1 MNKILMAAALAFAL
15 TACSSGVSTAYFSLP
30 NSQFELPEG
39 QGNEVA
45 LQVILAEPLAN
56 GGLVYQTDP
65 LHLNFAKQNLW
76 AAPLDQSIAANLANK
91 LNRQGS
97 RYRFI
102 PAHRSQAATTLK
114 VYIENFNG
122 TYQGHTLIQ
131 GYSQWPN
138 GSGRNFRIETP
149 QQGDGYPAMVQS
161 LDQGLSQA
169 AERLAY

>member
-1 MNKILMAAALAFAL
+1 MNKRIPALTLAFAL
-15 TACSSGVSTAYFSLP
+15 AACSSVNTAYFTLP
-30 NSQFELPEG
+30 DSQFELPAG

-45 LQVILAEPLAN
+45 LQVILAEPLAT

-91 LNRQGS
+91 LNRQS
-97 RYRFI
+97 KRYRFI
-102 PAHRSQAATTLK
+102 PAGRSQASTTLK
-114 VYIENFNG
+114 IYIENFNG

-131 GYSQWPN
+131 GYSQWPD

-161 LDQGLSQA
+161 LDQGLTQA

>member
-1 MNKILMAAALAFAL
+1 MNKRIPALALAFAL
-15 TACSSGVSTAYFSLP
+15 AACSSVNTAYFTLP
-30 NSQFELPEG
+30 DSQFELPAG

-45 LQVILAEPLAN
+45 LQGILAEPLAT

-91 LNRQGS
+91 LNRQS
-97 RYRFI
+97 KRYRFI
-102 PAHRSQAATTLK
+102 PAGRSQASTTLK
-114 VYIENFNG
+114 IYIENFNG

-131 GYSQWPN
+131 GYSQWPD

-161 LDQGLSQA
+161 LDQGLTQA

>member
-1 MNKILMAAALAFAL
+1 MNKRIPALALAFAL
-15 TACSSGVSTAYFSLP
+15 AACSSVNTAYFTLP
-30 NSQFELPEG
+30 DSQFELPAG
-39 QGNEVA
+39 QGDEVA
-45 LQVILAEPLAN
+45 LQVILAEPLAT

-91 LNRQGS
+91 LNRQS
-97 RYRFI
+97 KRYRFI
-102 PAHRSQAATTLK
+102 PAGRSQASTTLK
-114 VYIENFNG
+114 IYIENFNG

-131 GYSQWPN
+131 GYSQWPD

-161 LDQGLSQA
+161 LDQGLTQA

>member
-1 MNKILMAAALAFAL
+1 MNKRIPALALAFAL
-15 TACSSGVSTAYFSLP
+15 AACSSVNTAYFTLP
-30 NSQFELPEG
+30 DSQFELPAG

-45 LQVILAEPLAN
+45 LQVILAEPLAT

-91 LNRQGS
+91 LNRQS
-97 RYRFI
+97 KRYRFI
-102 PAHRSQAATTLK
+102 PAGRSQASTTLK
-114 VYIENFNG
+114 IYIENFNG

-131 GYSQWPN
+131 GYSQWPD

-149 QQGDGYPAMVQS
+149 QQVDGYPAMVQS
-161 LDQGLSQA
+161 LDQGLTQA
-169 AERLAY
+169 AERL

>member
-1 MNKILMAAALAFAL
+1 MNKRIPALALAFAL
-15 TACSSGVSTAYFSLP
+15 AACSSVNTAYFTLP
-30 NSQFELPEG
+30 DSQFELPAG
-39 QGNEVA
+39 QGDEVA
-45 LQVILAEPLAN
+45 LQVILAEPLAT

-91 LNRQGS
+91 LNRQNN

-102 PAHRSQAATTLK
+102 PAGRSQASTTLK
-114 VYIENFNG
+114 IYIENFNG

-131 GYSQWPN
+131 GYSQWPD

-161 LDQGLSQA
+161 LDQGLTQA

>member
-1 MNKILMAAALAFAL
+1 MNKRIPALAFAL
-15 TACSSGVSTAYFSLP
+15 AACSSVDTAYFTLP
-30 NSQFELPEG
+30 DSQFELPAG
-39 QGNEVA
+39 QGNEVS

-91 LNRQGS
+91 LNRQS
-97 RYRFI
+97 NRYRFI
-102 PAHRSQAATTLK
+102 PAGRSQAGTTLK
-114 VYIENFNG
+114 IYIENFNG
-122 TYQGHTLIQ
+122 TYRGHTLVQ
-131 GYSQWPN
+131 GYSQWPD

-161 LDQGLSQA
+161 LDQGLARA